1 MAYKN
6 LRFFDSESNDLN
18 LLYNQETDI
27 WEGVCY
33 LPNVST
39 GLYETLTIYILEE
52 TEGPLGNTK
61 FVTPISENQ
70 GTSTFKFEFFSGY
83 DFSEDIFLYSAKNN
97 NGQLEIQKD
106 TVQKFEILDS
116 SASTGV
122 NSSGVK
128 IIGGNL
134 PLNPIKCNIA
144 LMSHEDNFHTRLLDI
159 TEITENGD
167 ENLIATIR
175 IYGETEEEDERLAVL
190 LSNMGMTLTP
200 EDYMIL
206 KDSDIKELAPD
217 WLLLNQKRKELLLQA
232 STIKP
237 FIGTY
242 KAILNAI
249 DFFGYSNLTLKEY
262 WLNINEQSENFGKLK
277 AVAVPNQDTV
287 GFLADKNKGQ
297 ELPSSNL
304 KKTSRF
310 SLVYRLNEADG
321 GVDEWD
327 IPTVKE
333 SIDYSPDEVL
343 IKLYGLKNKL
353 QKQFLPLQAKIVDIT
368 GEGDYFSQFNLN
380 VWNNQHSIKVQ
391 KAGQNVDFSRFPEKR
406 QLFIEDLRKVDYR
419 LTGINQDF
427 SAISNTDREQISES
441 IINFYNGYYNA
452 DMSTFNTLT
461 GIPVGCPVI
470 LNAESFIDS
479 WDSAEFTYMDAG
491 KDYTGGVVGYDFY
504 DDFPAHPTNSS
515 LNYYDYLKANEPY
528 NLLTWNNWWKQGI
541 YEMEW
546 TISGPNG
553 YLKSFRG
560 GVGYVDVAGQ
570 FHPEYQQFPVVLPF
584 AGNYSVELAIYDL
597 YNVRS
602 SHRMP
607 DYFEV
612 KNKNVEVYGLFQ
624 RMLPKLNWNQYKYSY
639 DVAGSD
645 WDWSRENTANVDSIT
660 ATYYLTLDRA
670 NYVHDIEDG
679 VEFSTVRRYVDN
691 STITGFNETTGP
703 YQWKEL
709 KTHIWNDGEQVNWD
723 MMRVG
728 GDINS
733 SFKFD
738 IRQDMGHSNQYSLMY
753 IKQIDPVTNIEITDT
768 YQITST
774 YPADATD
781 LAAWV
786 NVANEL
792 SNLSPIAHPLFSKF
806 DFNPVLVD
814 NDGDGIEDECTYIL
828 AVAQEPS
835 RTHDFSS
842 VGFVVSGVVDT
853 VLLTNPGTGYTPGLN
868 QPTNYGGGTG
878 LTINILS
885 EIGGAIDTFSI
896 GDPGFGYILNDIF
909 KVTTGGGDAEF
920 QITSLISG
928 GSIVADSE
936 VHFTSY
942 NPDFNDICIVD
953 THMEVHM
960 LNHVTFSYDITNM
973 PGIVSQKW
981 RLKNNSQNVDD
992 IYYNNTWL
1000 TYLFKHKGDYTIE
1013 LELTDVNGNK
1023 NTINKNIL
1031 KII

>member
-18 LLYNQETDI
+18 LLYSSEKNI

-33 LPNVST
+33 LPNVSV

-52 TEGPLGNTK
+52 VVGPLGNTK
-61 FVTPISENQ
+61 FVTPISENL
-70 GTSTFKFEFFSGY
+70 GTSSFKFEFFSGY
-83 DFSEDIFLYSAKNN
+83 DFSEDIFLYSTKNN
-97 NGQLEIQKD
+97 DGQLEIQRD
-106 TVQKFEILDS
+106 SIQKFTLLDS
-116 SASTGV
+116 SESSGV
-122 NSSGVK
+122 NSNGVK
-128 IIGGNL
+128 IINNSL
-134 PLNPIKCNIA
+134 PLSPIKCNVA
-144 LMSHEDNFHTRLLDI
+144 LMSNEDNFHTRLLDI
-159 TEITENGD
+159 TEIDANGN
-167 ENLIATIR
+167 ETLIATIR

-190 LSNMGMTLTP
+190 LSNIGMTLSP

-277 AVAVPNQDTV
+277 AVAVPNQDAV
-287 GFLADKNKGQ
+287 GFLADKNKGH

-310 SLVYRLNEADG
+310 SIVYRLNEADG

-333 SIDYSPDEVL
+333 STDYSPDEVL

-353 QKQFLPLQAKIVDIT
+353 QKDFLPLQAKIVDIT

-391 KAGQNVDFSRFPEKR
+391 NAGQNVDFSRFPKER

-419 LTGINQDF
+419 LTGIYQDF
-427 SAISNTDREQISES
+427 GALTNTDREQISES
-441 IINFYNGYYNA
+441 IQNFYNGYYNT
-452 DMSTFNTLT
+452 DMSTFNTLV

-479 WDSAEFTYMDAG
+479 WDSAEFSYMDA
-491 KDYTGGVVGYDFY
+491 DDTGN
-504 DDFPAHPTNSS
+504 H
-515 LNYYDYLKANEPY
+515 
-528 NLLTWNNWWKQGI
+528 LLTWENWWKQGI

-546 TISGPNG
+546 IISGPNG

-560 GVGYVDVAGQ
+560 GVGYVDNAGE
-570 FHPEYQQFPVVLPF
+570 FHPEYQQFPIVLPYT
-584 AGNYSVELAIYDL
+584 GNYSVELAIYDL

-602 SHRMP
+602 SYKAA

-612 KNKNVEVYGLFQ
+612 KSKNVEVYGLFQ

-645 WDWSRENTANVDSIT
+645 WDWSRENTADIDSII

-670 NYVHDIEDG
+670 NYVHDVENG

-691 STITGFNETTGP
+691 STVSGFNETAGP

-709 KTHIWNDGEQVNWD
+709 KTHIWNDGEEVNWD

-728 GDINS
+728 ADINS

-738 IRQDMGHSNQYSLMY
+738 IRQDMGHSNQYSTMY

-774 YPADATD
+774 YPTGSADLT
-781 LAAWV
+781 AWI

-792 SNLSPIAHPLFSKF
+792 SGLSATAHPLFSKF
-806 DFNPVLVD
+806 NFNPVLVD
-814 NDGDGIEDECTYIL
+814 NNGDGINDECTYIL

-842 VGFVVSGVVDT
+842 VGFLVSGVVDSII
-853 VLLTNPGTGYTPGLN
+853 LTAPGTGYSPGLN
-868 QPTNYGGGTG
+868 QPTVYGTGSG
-878 LTINILS
+878 LTIDIFS
-885 EIGGAIDTFSI
+885 DIAGAIDTFGISNQ
-896 GDPGFGYILNDIF
+896 GFGYTINDLVKIP
-909 KVTTGGGDAEF
+909 TGGGDAEF
-920 QITSLISG
+920 EIASLISG
-928 GSIVADSE
+928 GVIVAGSE
-936 VHFTSY
+936 IHFTSY
-942 NPDFNDICIVD
+942 NPDFNDICIID
-953 THMEVHM
+953 THMEVNM
-960 LNHVTFSYDITNM
+960 LNHVTFSFDTTNM

-981 RLKNNSQNVDD
+981 TLKNISQNIDD
-992 IYYNNTWL
+992 IYYSNMWL
-1000 TYLFKHKGDYTIE
+1000 TYLFKHKGDYNIE

>member
-18 LLYNQETDI
+18 LLYNSEQNI
-27 WEGVCY
+27 WEGICY
-33 LPNVST
+33 LPNVSV

-52 TEGPLGNTK
+52 VVGPLGNTK
-61 FVTPISENQ
+61 YVTPISESA
-70 GTSTFKFEFFSGY
+70 GTSSFKFEFFSGY
-83 DFSEDIFLYSAKNN
+83 DFSEDIFLYSTKNN
-97 NGQLEIQKD
+97 DGQLEIQKD
-106 TVQKFEILDS
+106 KIQTFSLLDS
-116 SASTGV
+116 SESSGV
-122 NSSGVK
+122 NSNGVK
-128 IIGGNL
+128 IINSAL
-134 PLNPIKCNIA
+134 PLNPIKCNVA
-144 LMSHEDNFHTRLLDI
+144 LMSLEDNFHTRLLDI
-159 TEITENGD
+159 TEVSATGE
-167 ENLIATIR
+167 ETLIATIR

-190 LSNMGMTLTP
+190 LSNIGMTLSP

-206 KDSDIKELAPD
+206 KDSDIKEMAPD

-277 AVAVPNQDTV
+277 AVAVPNQDAV
-287 GFLADKNKGQ
+287 GFLADKNKGH

-310 SLVYRLNEADG
+310 SIVYRLNEPDG
-321 GVDEWD
+321 KVDEWD

-333 SIDYSPDEVL
+333 STDYSPDEVL

-353 QKQFLPLQAKIVDIT
+353 QKDFLPLQAKIVDIT

-391 KAGQNVDFSRFPEKR
+391 NAGQNVDFTRFPKER
-406 QLFIEDLRKVDYR
+406 QLFIEDLRKVDHR
-419 LTGINQDF
+419 LTGLGQDF
-427 SAISNTDREQISES
+427 SALSNQDREEITES
-441 IINFYNGYYNA
+441 IQNFYNGYYNT
-452 DMSTFNTLT
+452 DMSTFNTLS
-461 GIPVGCPVI
+461 GIPIGCPVV

-479 WDSAEFTYMDAG
+479 WDSAEFSYMDA
-491 KDYTGGVVGYDFY
+491 DDTGN
-504 DDFPAHPTNSS
+504 H
-515 LNYYDYLKANEPY
+515 
-528 NLLTWNNWWKQGI
+528 LLTWENWWKQGI

-546 TISGPNG
+546 IVSGPKG
-553 YLKSFRG
+553 YLKTFRG
-560 GVGYVDVAGQ
+560 GVGYVDSLGV
-570 FHPEYQQFPVVLPF
+570 FHPEYQQFPIVLPYT
-584 AGNYSVELAIYDL
+584 GSYSVELAIYDL

-602 SHRMP
+602 SHREP

-612 KNKNVEVYGLFQ
+612 KSKNVEVYGLFQ

-645 WDWSRENTANVDSIT
+645 WDWSRENTADVDSII

-670 NYVHDIEDG
+670 NYVHDIQDG

-691 STITGFNETTGP
+691 STATGFNETPGP

-709 KTHIWNDGEQVNWD
+709 KTHIWNDGGEVNWD

-728 GDINS
+728 ADINS

-738 IRQDMGHSNQYSLMY
+738 IRQDMGHSNQYSTMY
-753 IKQIDPVTNIEITDT
+753 IKQIDPVSNIEITDT

-774 YPADATD
+774 YPTGSTD
-781 LAAWV
+781 LSAWI

-792 SNLSPIAHPLFSKF
+792 SGLSATAHPLFSKF
-806 DFNPVLVD
+806 NFNPVLVD
-814 NDGDGIEDECTYIL
+814 NDGDGIVDECTYIL
-828 AVAQEPS
+828 AVAEEPS

-842 VGFVVSGVVDT
+842 VGFLVSGVVDSII
-853 VLLTNPGTGYTPGLN
+853 LTTPGTGYSTGLN
-868 QPTNYGGGTG
+868 QPTIYGSGSG
-878 LTINILS
+878 LTVDIFSVNA
-885 EIGGAIDTFSI
+885 GAIDTWSI
-896 GDPGFGYILNDIF
+896 ANQGFGYTINDVVKIP
-909 KVTTGGGDAEF
+909 TGGGDAEF
-920 QITSLISG
+920 EIASLISG
-928 GSIVADSE
+928 GVIVSDSE

-942 NPDFNDICIVD
+942 NPDFHDICIID
-953 THMEVHM
+953 THMEVNM
-960 LNHVTFSYDITNM
+960 LNHVTFSFDTTNM
-973 PGIVSQKW
+973 PGIASQKW
-981 RLKNNSQNVDD
+981 TLKNISQNIDD
-992 IYYNNTWL
+992 IYYSNMWL
-1000 TYLFKHKGDYTIE
+1000 TYLFKHKGDYNIE

>member
-18 LLYNQETDI
+18 LLYNSTTNI
-27 WEGVCY
+27 WEGICY
-33 LPNVST
+33 LPNVSV

-52 TEGPLGNTK
+52 VVGPLGNTK
-61 FVTPISENQ
+61 FVTPISENT

-106 TVQKFEILDS
+106 KVQRYTLLDS
-116 SASTGV
+116 GSSTGV
-122 NSSGVK
+122 DQNGVK
-128 IIGGNL
+128 IINSTL
-134 PLNPIKCNIA
+134 PLNPIKCNVA
-144 LMSHEDNFHTRLLDI
+144 LMSTEDNFHTRLLDI
-159 TEITENGD
+159 TEVD
-167 ENLIATIR
+167 ESGVETLVATIR
-175 IYGETEEEDERLAVL
+175 IYGETEEEDERLSVL
-190 LSNMGMTLTP
+190 LSNIGMTLSP

-206 KDSDIKELAPD
+206 KDSDIKELSPD

-277 AVAVPNQDTV
+277 AVAVPNQETV
-287 GFLADKNKGQ
+287 GFLADKSKSQ

-310 SLVYRLNEADG
+310 SLVYRLNEPDG
-321 GVDEWD
+321 NVDEWD

-333 SIDYSPDEVL
+333 STDYSPDEVL

-353 QKQFLPLQAKIVDIT
+353 QKNFLPLQAKIVDIT

-391 KAGQNVDFSRFPEKR
+391 NAGQNVDFSRFPKER

-419 LTGINQDF
+419 LTGIFQDF
-427 SAISNTDREQISES
+427 NFLTDTDREEITES
-441 IINFYNGYYNA
+441 IQNFYNGYYNE
-452 DMSTFNTLT
+452 DLSTFNTLA
-461 GIPVGCPVI
+461 GIPIGCPAV
-470 LNAESFIDS
+470 LKAESFIDS
-479 WDSAEFTYMDAG
+479 WDSAEFSFMDAE
-491 KDYTGGVVGYDFY
+491 DTGN
-504 DDFPAHPTNSS
+504 HM
-515 LNYYDYLKANEPY
+515 LN
-528 NLLTWNNWWKQGI
+528 WNNWWKQGI

-546 TISGPNG
+546 TVSGPNG
-553 YLKSFRG
+553 YLKTFRG
-560 GVGYVDVAGQ
+560 GVGYTDNAGV
-570 FHPEYQQFPVVLPF
+570 FHPEYQQFPIVLPF
-584 AGNYSVELAIYDL
+584 AGKYSVELAIYDL

-602 SHRMP
+602 SHREP

-624 RMLPKLNWNQYKYSY
+624 RMLPKLNSDQYKYSY
-639 DVAGSD
+639 DTAGSD
-645 WDWSRENTANVDSIT
+645 WDWSRENTATVDSII

-670 NYVHDIEDG
+670 NYVHDSQDG
-679 VEFSTVRRYVDN
+679 EEFSTVRRYVDA
-691 STITGFNETTGP
+691 STTTGFNETPGP

-709 KTHIWNDGEQVNWD
+709 RTHVWNDGEKVNWD

-728 GDINS
+728 ADINA

-738 IRQDMGHSNQYSLMY
+738 VRQDIGYSNQFPKMF
-753 IKQIDPVTNIEITDT
+753 IKQIDPVTNIEINDT
-768 YQITST
+768 YTITSA
-774 YPADATD
+774 YPTSSLD
-781 LAAWV
+781 LAAWT

-792 SNLSPIAHPLFSKF
+792 SSLSAVDHPLFSKF
-806 DFNPVLVD
+806 NFNPVLVD
-814 NDGDGIEDECTYIL
+814 NDGDGIEDECTFIL
-828 AVAQEPS
+828 AVSEEPS
-835 RTHDFSS
+835 RTHDFFS
-842 VGFVVSGVVDT
+842 VGF
-853 VLLTNPGTGYTPGLN
+853 NHP
-868 QPTNYGGGTG
+868 
-878 LTINILS
+878 
-885 EIGGAIDTFSI
+885 
-896 GDPGFGYILNDIF
+896 
-909 KVTTGGGDAEF
+909 TGGE
-920 QITSLISG
+920 
-928 GSIVADSE
+928 IVPGSE

-942 NPDFNDICIVD
+942 NPDYNDICIVD
-953 THMEVHM
+953 THMEVDM

-973 PGIVSQKW
+973 PGIISQKW
-981 RLKNNSQNVDD
+981 KLKNNSQNIDD

-1000 TYLFKHKGDYTIE
+1000 TYLFKYKGDYSIE

>member
-18 LLYNQETDI
+18 LLYNSDKNI

-33 LPNVST
+33 LPNVSV

-52 TEGPLGNTK
+52 VVGPLGNTK
-61 FVTPISENQ
+61 FVTPISENT
-70 GTSTFKFEFFSGY
+70 GTSSFKFEFFSGY
-83 DFSEDIFLYSAKNN
+83 DFSEDIFLYSANNN

-106 TVQKFEILDS
+106 KIQTFTLLDS
-116 SASTGV
+116 GSSTGV
-122 NSSGVK
+122 DQSGVK
-128 IIGGNL
+128 IINSTL
-134 PLNPIKCNIA
+134 PLNPIKCNVA
-144 LMSHEDNFHTRLLDI
+144 LMSNEDSFHTRLLDI
-159 TEITENGD
+159 TEISEEGVET
-167 ENLIATIR
+167 LIATIR
-175 IYGETEEEDERLAVL
+175 IYGETEEEDERLTVL
-190 LSNMGMTLTP
+190 LSNIGMTLSP

-277 AVAVPNQDTV
+277 AVAVPNQDVV

-310 SLVYRLNEADG
+310 SIVYRLNEADG

-333 SIDYSPDEVL
+333 STDYSPDEVL

-353 QKQFLPLQAKIVDIT
+353 QKDFLPLQAKIVDIT

-391 KAGQNVDFSRFPEKR
+391 NAGQNVDFSRFPKER

-419 LTGINQDF
+419 LTGILQDF
-427 SAISNTDREQISES
+427 NALSDSDREGITES
-441 IINFYNGYYNA
+441 IQNFYNGYYNN
-452 DMSTFNTLT
+452 DLSTFNTIA
-461 GIPVGCPVI
+461 GIPIGCPVV

-479 WDSAEFTYMDAG
+479 WDSAEFSYMDAQ
-491 KDYTGGVVGYDFY
+491 DTGN
-504 DDFPAHPTNSS
+504 H
-515 LNYYDYLKANEPY
+515 
-528 NLLTWNNWWKQGI
+528 LLTWENWWKQGI

-560 GVGYVDVAGQ
+560 GVGYIDNTGV
-570 FHPEYQQFPVVLPF
+570 FHPEYQQFPVVLPYS
-584 AGNYSVELAIYDL
+584 GMYSVELAIYDL

-602 SHRMP
+602 SWREE

-645 WDWSRENTANVDSIT
+645 WDWSRENTADVDSII

-670 NYVHDIEDG
+670 NYIHDGQDG
-679 VEFSTVRRYVDN
+679 EEFSTVRRYVDA
-691 STITGFNETTGP
+691 STITGFNETPGP

-709 KTHIWNDGEQVNWD
+709 RTHIWNDGKEVNWD

-728 GDINS
+728 ADINS

-738 IRQDMGHSNQYSLMY
+738 IRQDVGYSNQYSTIF
-753 IKQIDPVTNIEITDT
+753 IKQVDPVTNIEITDT
-768 YQITST
+768 YQITSQ
-774 YPADATD
+774 YPVDSTD
-781 LAAWV
+781 LLAWS

-792 SNLSPIAHPLFSKF
+792 SGLSASAHPLFSKF
-806 DFNPVLVD
+806 NFNTVLVD
-814 NDGDGIEDECTYIL
+814 NDGNGIEDECTYIL
-828 AVAQEPS
+828 AVAEEPS
-835 RTHDFSS
+835 RTHDYSE
-842 VGFVVSGVVDT
+842 VGFY
-853 VLLTNPGTGYTPGLN
+853 NPQGGL
-868 QPTNYGGGTG
+868 
-878 LTINILS
+878 I
-885 EIGGAIDTFSI
+885 
-896 GDPGFGYILNDIF
+896 
-909 KVTTGGGDAEF
+909 
-920 QITSLISG
+920 ISG
-928 GSIVADSE
+928 SE

-942 NPDFNDICIVD
+942 NPDFHDICIVD
-953 THMEVHM
+953 THMEVNM

-981 RLKNNSQNVDD
+981 TLKNISQNIDD

-1000 TYLFKHKGDYTIE
+1000 TYLFKYKGDYNIE

-1023 NTINKNIL
+1023 NKINKNIL

>member
-18 LLYNQETDI
+18 LLYNSTTNI
-27 WEGVCY
+27 WEGICY
-33 LPNVST
+33 LPNVSV

-52 TEGPLGNTK
+52 VSGPLGNTK

-70 GTSTFKFEFFSGY
+70 GTSSFKFEFFSGY

-106 TVQKFEILDS
+106 AVQTHTLLDS
-116 SASTGV
+116 GSSVGV
-122 NSSGVK
+122 DQNGVK
-128 IIGGNL
+128 IINTSL
-134 PLNPIKCNIA
+134 PLNPIKCNVA
-144 LMSHEDNFHTRLLDI
+144 LMSMEDNFHTRLLDI
-159 TEITENGD
+159 TEVDAFGNET
-167 ENLIATIR
+167 LVATIR

-190 LSNMGMTLTP
+190 LSNIGMTLSP

-206 KDSDIKELAPD
+206 KDSDIKEFSPD

-277 AVAVPNQDTV
+277 AVAVPNQDVV

-333 SIDYSPDEVL
+333 STDYSPDEVL

-353 QKQFLPLQAKIVDIT
+353 QKNFLPLQAKIVDIT

-391 KAGQNVDFSRFPEKR
+391 NAGQNVAFNRFPERR

-427 SAISNTDREQISES
+427 NTLSNTDREEISDS
-441 IINFYNGYYNA
+441 IRSFYNGYYND

-479 WDSAEFTYMDAG
+479 WDSAEFSYMDA
-491 KDYTGGVVGYDFY
+491 DDTGN
-504 DDFPAHPTNSS
+504 HM
-515 LNYYDYLKANEPY
+515 
-528 NLLTWNNWWKQGI
+528 LTWNNWWKQGI

-546 TISGPNG
+546 TVSGPNG

-560 GVGYVDVAGQ
+560 GVGYTDNAGE
-570 FHPEYQQFPVVLPF
+570 FHPEYQQFPIVLPF
-584 AGNYSVELAIYDL
+584 AGNYSVELSIYDL

-645 WDWSRENTANVDSIT
+645 WDWSRENTADVDSVI

-670 NYVHDIEDG
+670 NYVHDSEDG
-679 VEFSTVRRYVDN
+679 KEFSTVRRYVDN
-691 STITGFNETTGP
+691 STVTGFNETTGP

-709 KTHIWNDGEQVNWD
+709 KTHVWNDGEEVNWD

-728 GDINS
+728 ADINS

-738 IRQDMGHSNQYSLMY
+738 IRQDMGHSNQYSTMF

-768 YQITST
+768 YQIVSQ
-774 YPADATD
+774 YPLYASD
-781 LAAWV
+781 LQAWID
-786 NVANEL
+786 VANEL
-792 SNLSPIAHPLFSKF
+792 SNLSAIDHPLFSKF
-806 DFNPVLVD
+806 NFNPVLVD
-814 NDGDGIEDECTYIL
+814 NDGDGINDTCTYIL
-828 AVAQEPS
+828 AVAEEPS

-842 VGFVVSGVVDT
+842 VGFTVSGIPNN
-853 VLLTNPGTGYTPGLN
+853 LLLINDGSGYSAGLN
-868 QPTNYGGGTG
+868 QPTIYGNGSG
-878 LTINILS
+878 LTINVLS
-885 EIGGAIDTFSI
+885 EIGGNIDSWSI
-896 GDPGFGYILNDIF
+896 GTQGSGYSMNDFVKIS
-909 KVTTGGGDAEF
+909 TGNGDAEF
-920 QITSLISG
+920 KINSLISG
-928 GSIVADSE
+928 GSIVANSE

-942 NPDFNDICIVD
+942 NPDYNDICIID
-953 THMEVHM
+953 THMEVNM

-981 RLKNNSQNVDD
+981 TLKNISQNISD
-992 IYYNNTWL
+992 IYYSNTWL
-1000 TYLFKHKGDYTIE
+1000 TYLFKHKGDYNIE

>member
-18 LLYNQETDI
+18 LLYNSTTNI

-33 LPNVST
+33 LPNVSV
-39 GLYETLTIYILEE
+39 GLYETLTLYILEE
-52 TEGPLGNTK
+52 VSGPLGNTK
-61 FVTPISENQ
+61 FVTPISENP
-70 GTSTFKFEFFSGY
+70 GTSSFKFEFFSGY

-106 TVQKFEILDS
+106 KVQTYSLLNSTS
-116 SASTGV
+116 SAGV
-122 NSSGVK
+122 DQNGVK
-128 IIGGNL
+128 IINTTL
-134 PLNPIKCNIA
+134 PLNPIKCNVA
-144 LMSHEDNFHTRLLDI
+144 LMSMEDNFHTRLLDI
-159 TEITENGD
+159 TEISASGVET
-167 ENLIATIR
+167 LVATIR
-175 IYGETEEEDERLAVL
+175 IYGETEEEDERLSVL
-190 LSNMGMTLTP
+190 LSNIGMTLSP

-206 KDSDIKELAPD
+206 KDSDIKELSPD

-249 DFFGYSNLTLKEY
+249 DFFGYSKLTLKEY

-333 SIDYSPDEVL
+333 STDYSPDEVL

-353 QKQFLPLQAKIVDIT
+353 QKNFLPLQAKIVDIT

-391 KAGQNVDFSRFPEKR
+391 NAGQDVYFSRFPIEK

-419 LTGINQDF
+419 LTGITQDFLNLSNQD
-427 SAISNTDREQISES
+427 REEISES
-441 IINFYNGYYNA
+441 IINFYNGYYNEEK
-452 DMSTFNTLT
+452 STFNTLD
-461 GIPVGCPVI
+461 GIPVGCPIV

-491 KDYTGGVVGYDFY
+491 KEYAGGVIGYNFY
-504 DDFPAHPTNSS
+504 NDFPTLPTNPS

-528 NLLTWNNWWKQGI
+528 KLLTWNNWWKQGI

-546 TISGPNG
+546 TIKGPKG

-560 GVGYVDVAGQ
+560 GVGYVDVNGE
-570 FHPEYQQFPVVLPF
+570 FHPEFQQFPVVLPY
-584 AGNYSVELAIYDL
+584 AGMYSVELSIFDL

-602 SHRMP
+602 SWRKEN
-607 DYFEV
+607 YFEV

-624 RMLPKLNWNQYKYSY
+624 RMLPQLNLNQSKYTY
-639 DVAGSD
+639 DVAGGN
-645 WDWSRENTANVDSIT
+645 WDWSRENTADVDSII

-670 NYVHDIEDG
+670 NYVHDAEFG
-679 VEFSTVRRYVDN
+679 EEFSTVRRYVDSN
-691 STITGFNETTGP
+691 TVTGFNETPGP

-709 KTHIWNDGEQVNWD
+709 RTQEWNDGSEVNWD

-728 GDINS
+728 ADINS
-733 SFKFD
+733 SFKIGLNGYSNGHKFF
-738 IRQDMGHSNQYSLMY
+738 IR
-753 IKQIDPVTNIEITDT
+753 QIDPVLHTEILDEYIIQSPYPTNNADLVAWTNI
-768 YQITST
+768 
-774 YPADATD
+774 
-781 LAAWV
+781 
-786 NVANEL
+786 ANEL
-792 SNLSPIAHPLFSKF
+792 ASLNSVEHPLFSKF
-806 DFNPVLVD
+806 NFNPILVD
-814 NDGDGIEDECTYIL
+814 LNGDGVLDRCEHMLIVSE
-828 AVAQEPS
+828 EPS
-835 RTHDFSS
+835 RTHDFSE
-842 VGFVVSGVVDT
+842 VGFSSNLGGIIV
-853 VLLTNPGTGYTPGLN
+853 PG
-868 QPTNYGGGTG
+868 
-878 LTINILS
+878 S
-885 EIGGAIDTFSI
+885 EM
-896 GDPGFGYILNDIF
+896 
-909 KVTTGGGDAEF
+909 
-920 QITSLISG
+920 
-928 GSIVADSE
+928 
-936 VHFTSY
+936 HFTSY
-942 NPDFNDICIVD
+942 NPNFHDVCVID
-953 THMEVHM
+953 THIEVHR
-960 LNHVTFSYDITNM
+960 LNHITLSYDTTKM
-973 PGIVSQKW
+973 PGIISQQWK
-981 RLKNNSQNVDD
+981 LKNNSQNIDD

-1000 TYLFKHKGDYTIE
+1000 TYLFKHKGDYTVE
-1013 LELTDVNGNK
+1013 LELTDINGNK
-1023 NTINKNIL
+1023 NIINKNIL